1 MCFSAGASFTAS
13 AVVATAGVIS
23 IAGVKKKTQ
32 LMFASIPVIFA
43 LQQLVEGFVWFSFTD
58 ENYRSWQNML
68 VMSFLFIA
76 QVVWPL
82 WVPLAILQTE
92 TERRRRTALKV
103 LVLIS
108 CIVAPLQAYRL
119 FFYPATAE
127 LSPHHIHYALDFSIP
142 YFGLALNVFYF
153 MSTMFPPFLSS
164 RRPILVLGF
173 LNLTS
178 FLITVVLFE
187 KNVVSIWCF
196 FAALISWQV
205 IRGIKDINRQ
215 PGLAL

>member
-13 AVVATAGVIS
+13 AVVATAGVVS
-23 IAGVKKKTQ
+23 ITGVKRRTQ
-32 LMFASIPVIFA
+32 IMFASIPVIFA

-82 WVPLAILQTE
+82 WVPLAVLQTE
-92 TERRRRTALKV
+92 TEHRRRAALKM

-119 FFYPATAE
+119 FFFPATAE
-127 LSPHHIHYALDFSIP
+127 LSPHHIHYSLDFSIP
-142 YFGLALNVFYF
+142 YFGLVLNIFYF
-153 MSTMFPPFLSS
+153 MATMFPPFLSS
-164 RRPILVLGF
+164 RRPIIILGV
-173 LNLTS
+173 LNLSS
-178 FLITVVLFE
+178 FLITVVLFQ

-205 IRGIKDINRQ
+205 IRGIKDMNRL
-215 PGLAL
+215 PTTAS